1 MVVLRSTYTAD
12 ADAVAALRPAHL
24 AWLEELIAE
33 GVVIAAGRF
42 VDGSGAGILGA
53 GSNAEAL
60 LRTFEADPYVS
71 GGVAEYAEVASFPAA
86 LGGDVIKALDARD
99 LSGESN
105 HPLA

>member
-1 MVVLRSTYTAD
+1 MVILRSTYTAE

-24 AWLEELIAE
+24 AWIEDLIAD

-42 VDGSGAGILGA
+42 TDGSGAGILGA
-53 GSNAEAL
+53 GDDGDAL
-60 LRTFEADPYVS
+60 LRTFDEDPYVT
-71 GGVAEYAEVASFPAA
+71 GGVARYEVVAAFPAA

-99 LSGESN
+99 LSSGDA